1 MGAGVMRFI
10 IGPGRWVL
18 AAATAACLVLSLASG
33 ANAQKR
39 SLIRDAEIEAT
50 IRDLATPLFQAAGLN
65 PEAVSIYIINDDSLN
80 AFVAGGQNLFLN
92 TGLMMAMRSPLEL
105 IGVVA
110 HETGHIAGGHLAR
123 TSDAIAS
130 ASSTALLSAIVGV
143 ATAVAT
149 GRADAG
155 AAIALGGQ
163 SAATRSFLQY
173 SRAQE
178 SAADQAA
185 LRFLD
190 ATGQSASGLAR
201 FFEELAAQELLS
213 PSRQSPYLS
222 THPFTRER
230 LNTVEA
236 HVQKSRFADQP
247 APPEQVARFDRVVA
261 KLHGFIRSPSLTFRK
276 YPETETGLPARLAR
290 AIAYREVPDYPKA
303 IELTRGLVADF
314 PQDPFLHELEGQ
326 LLFES
331 GQIDAAIPPMKKARE
346 LAPDAGLIEVSLA
359 QALLAKNDPA
369 ADREALEHLQNARRS
384 ESAWPFFWRQLATA
398 QGRLGDIG
406 QAALAL
412 AEEAVRQSQWENAEI
427 QAKRA
432 QSMLQSG
439 TPAMLRALDIEELAK
454 RERAAQRRK

>member
-1 MGAGVMRFI
+1 M
-10 IGPGRWVL
+10 
-18 AAATAACLVLSLASG
+18 
-33 ANAQKR
+33 
-39 SLIRDAEIEAT
+39 
-50 IRDLATPLFQAAGLN
+50 
-65 PEAVSIYIINDDSLN
+65 SIYLINDDDLN

-92 TGLMMAMRSPLEL
+92 TGLLMAMRSPLEL

-123 TSDAIAS
+123 TSDAIAA
-130 ASSTALLSAIVGV
+130 ASNTALLSAIVGV

-163 SAATRSFLQY
+163 SAASRSFLQY
-173 SRAQE
+173 SRTQE

-185 LRFLD
+185 LRYLD
-190 ATGQSASGLAR
+190 ETGQSARGLAR

-222 THPFTRER
+222 THPFTRDR

-236 HVQKSRFADQP
+236 HVQGSKLADVP
-247 APPEQVARFDRVVA
+247 ASPDQVARFNRVIA

-276 YPETETGLPARLAR
+276 YPESETSLPARLAR

-303 IELTRGLVADF
+303 IELTRGLIADY
-314 PQDPFLHELEGQ
+314 PEDPFLYELEGQ
-326 LLFES
+326 LLFEA
-331 GQIDAAIPPMKKARE
+331 GQVDAAIAPMKKAQA
-346 LAPDAGLIEVSLA
+346 LAPNEGLVEVSLA
-359 QALLAKNDPA
+359 QVLLAKNEEP
-369 ADREALEHLQNARRS
+369 ADREALEHLQNAKRS
-384 ESAWPFFWRQLATA
+384 ESAWPFFWRQMATA

-406 QAALAL
+406 QAALSL
-412 AEEAVRQSQWENAEI
+412 AEEAVRQSQWETAET
-427 QAKRA
+427 QARRA
-432 QSMLQSG
+432 QSMLSSG

-454 RERAAQRRK
+454 RERAAQRKK

>member
-1 MGAGVMRFI
+1 MI
-10 IGPGRWVL
+10 
-18 AAATAACLVLSLASG
+18 LSLATG
-33 ANAQKR
+33 AQAQR

-65 PEAVSIYIINDDSLN
+65 PEAVSIYIINSDDLN

-92 TGLMMAMRSPLEL
+92 TGLIMAMRSPLEL
-105 IGVVA
+105 IGVMA

-123 TSDAIAS
+123 TSDAIAA
-130 ASSTALLSAIVGV
+130 ASNTALLSAIVGV

-163 SAATRSFLQY
+163 SAAQGSFLQY

-185 LRFLD
+185 LRYLD
-190 ATGQSASGLAR
+190 ATGQSARGLAR
-201 FFEELAAQELLS
+201 FFEELASQELLS
-213 PSRQSPYLS
+213 ASRQSRYLS
-222 THPFTRER
+222 THPFTRDR

-236 HVQKSRFADQP
+236 HVQQSRFADTP
-247 APPEQVARFDRVVA
+247 ATPEQSARFNRVVA

-276 YPETETGLPARLAR
+276 YPESETDLPARLAR

-303 IELTRGLVADF
+303 IELTRGLIADY
-314 PQDPFLHELEGQ
+314 PDDPFLHELEGQ

-331 GQIDAAIPPMKKARE
+331 GQIDASIAPLETAQQ
-346 LAPDAGLIEVSLA
+346 LAPNAGLVEVALA
-359 QALLAKNDPA
+359 QALLARNDPA
-369 ADREALEHLQNARRS
+369 SDQKALDHLQSARKS

-406 QAALAL
+406 QAALSL
-412 AEEAVRQSQWENAEI
+412 AEEAVRQSNWEVAET

-432 QSMLQSG
+432 QAML
-439 TPAMLRALDIEELAK
+439 PAGAPAVLRALDIEELAK
-454 RERAAQRRK
+454 RERAAKRKR